1 MYLGTSIEN
10 FETTKYSFQKEYEY
24 HKFFFSKFVRK
35 ALRSKLKIT
44 STSGLLPKTQYNSN
58 KEGLEKKIKHVVK
71 KIHNMSGVVKKT
83 SLKLQR
89 RMLRY
94 LVLQV

>member
-1 MYLGTSIEN
+1 MRISKQLNILFKRNMSIIN
-10 FETTKYSFQKEYEY
+10 
-24 HKFFFSKFVRK
+24 FFFSKFVRK

-89 RMLRY
+89 RVLRY
-94 LVLQV
+94 PVLQV

>member
-1 MYLGTSIEN
+1 MSIIN
-10 FETTKYSFQKEYEY
+10 Y
-24 HKFFFSKFVRK
+24 FFSKFVRK

>member
-1 MYLGTSIEN
+1 MRISKQLNILFKRNMSIIN
-10 FETTKYSFQKEYEY
+10 
-24 HKFFFSKFVRK
+24 FFFSKFVRK

-71 KIHNMSGVVKKT
+71 KIRNMSGVVKKN

-89 RMLRY
+89 RVLRY
-94 LVLQV
+94 PVLQV

>member
-1 MYLGTSIEN
+1 MRISKQLNILFKRNMSIIN
-10 FETTKYSFQKEYEY
+10 
-24 HKFFFSKFVRK
+24 FFFSKFVRK

-58 KEGLEKKIKHVVK
+58 KERLEKKIKHVVK

>member
-1 MYLGTSIEN
+1 MRISKQLNILFKRNMSIIN
-10 FETTKYSFQKEYEY
+10 
-24 HKFFFSKFVRK
+24 FFFSKFVRK

-44 STSGLLPKTQYNSN
+44 STSRLLPKTQYNSN

-71 KIHNMSGVVKKT
+71 KIRNMSGVVKKN

-89 RMLRY
+89 RVLRY
-94 LVLQV
+94 PVLQV

>member
-1 MYLGTSIEN
+1 MSIIN
-10 FETTKYSFQKEYEY
+10 
-24 HKFFFSKFVRK
+24 FFFSKFVRK

-44 STSGLLPKTQYNSN
+44 STSGLLPKAQYNSN

-71 KIHNMSGVVKKT
+71 KIRNMSGVVKKN

-89 RMLRY
+89 RVLRY
-94 LVLQV
+94 PVLQV

>member
-1 MYLGTSIEN
+1 MRISKQLNILFKRNMSIIN
-10 FETTKYSFQKEYEY
+10 Y
-24 HKFFFSKFVRK
+24 FFSKFVRK

-58 KEGLEKKIKHVVK
+58 KERLEKKIKHVVK